1 MRTYNPYPLPIKVS
15 SRITINEEERNK
27 LITTYNQQLE
37 EENLINIKLGMN
49 NSAFYEMVKGR
60 DSISIPFLLKV
71 QSVLGIEIVSRE
83 RLTESCREYIEFIFN
98 KSQEVI

>member
-98 KSQEVI
+98 KSQEVV